1 MSDILKEH
9 KEKEEHNSWDE
20 RSVYV
25 EIQIHEKRNWNKEE
39 KSKKKTTTTKKAV
52 STVCGGEVTNIKG
65 KSNFLVN
72 KVVVD
77 IFFDHQTFRRIPVT
91 VIYAKRNWLIMM

>member
-1 MSDILKEH
+1 MKSVQFMWKFKFTKNETETRKKNLK
-9 KEKEEHNSWDE
+9 
-20 RSVYV
+20 
-25 EIQIHEKRNWNKEE
+25 KRQQQ
-39 KSKKKTTTTKKAV
+39 KKAV
-52 STVCGGEVTNIKG
+52 SSVCGGEVTNIKG

>member
-1 MSDILKEH
+1 MKSVQFMWKFKFTKNETETRKKNLK
-9 KEKEEHNSWDE
+9 KND
-20 RSVYV
+20 
-25 EIQIHEKRNWNKEE
+25 NNK
-39 KSKKKTTTTKKAV
+39 KKAV
-52 STVCGGEVTNIKG
+52 STVCGGEVTIIKG